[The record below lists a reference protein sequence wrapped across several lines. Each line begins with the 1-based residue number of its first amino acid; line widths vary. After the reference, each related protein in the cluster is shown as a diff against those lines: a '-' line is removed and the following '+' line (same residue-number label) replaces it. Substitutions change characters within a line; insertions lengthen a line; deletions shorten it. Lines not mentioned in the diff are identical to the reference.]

1 MASTRYSDDLSPI
14 ASRRINLKHW
24 SIFALLEKEF
34 LCKVKLACVFGNVG
48 NEALVITFEDEV
60 FAVGSNGAGCH
71 GVGDMNSSL
80 KPRKLESLCQKNII
94 DLAYG
99 SGPHVLALTKTGEV
113 YSWGHNG
120 YCQLGNGN
128 TNHGLSPSLLQG
140 KDAESCSLNYL
151 VYIATRVENRLT
163 IKKLLRMF
171 IL

>member
-1 MASTRYSDDLSPI
+1 MATARFGDEMTPVS
-14 ASRRINLKHW
+14 SRRINLKSW
-24 SIFALLEKEF
+24 SIFTLLDKEF
-34 LCKVKLACVFGNVG
+34 LCKVKLACVFGNLG

-60 FAVGSNGAGCH
+60 FAIGSNGAGCH

-99 SGPHVLALTKTGEV
+99 SGPHVLALTKNGDV
-113 YSWGHNG
+113 YAWGHNG

-140 KDAESCSLNYL
+140 TVYL
-151 VYIATRVENRLT
+151 R
-163 IKKLLRMF
+163 K
-171 IL
+171 